1 MLKRKIKTIIIIT
14 IIVLLSSLDLISA
27 KNLSLLGVV
36 ITIDPGHGGRDPG
49 TMYNSIKE
57 KDLNLEISKALE
69 KELTKNGA
77 IVYMIRTSDIDLS
90 SIYDSKK
97 KRGDL
102 YRRLLKIKENKSNLY
117 LSIHIN
123 WYQSSAHKG
132 AEVLYN
138 SINKNN
144 KLLAEAITGGNQQ
157 AVKNV
162 FFCESAFDAM
172 AFYQQNQSLLK
183 NDTALVSLGGTFS
196 DGQVQGVMKRFPN
209 ARPFDCFDNDLAGRI
224 YGLRMLS
231 LLEDPF
237 YFPLRQLR

>member
-1 MLKRKIKTIIIIT
+1 MLKRKIKSIIIIT

-27 KNLSLLGVV
+27 KTLPLLGIV

-123 WYQSSAHKG
+123 WYQNSTHKG

-144 KLLAEAITGGNQQ
+144 KILAEPIMNEFKTNQKSKREIKKTNLYMYKNITIPGVLIETGYLSNPTERRLLQSESYQ
-157 AVKNV
+157 KELAKSITNGVKNYLKAINE
-162 FFCESAFDAM
+162 ES
-172 AFYQQNQSLLK
+172 NL
-183 NDTALVSLGGTFS
+183 NT
-196 DGQVQGVMKRFPN
+196 N
-209 ARPFDCFDNDLAGRI
+209 
-224 YGLRMLS
+224 LS
-231 LLEDPF
+231 F
-237 YFPLRQLR
+237 

>member
-1 MLKRKIKTIIIIT
+1 MGKTDT
-14 IIVLLSSLDLISA
+14 C
-27 KNLSLLGVV
+27 
-36 ITIDPGHGGRDPG
+36 HGGRDPG

-123 WYQSSAHKG
+123 WYQNSTHKG

-144 KLLAEAITGGNQQ
+144 KILADAIMNEFKTNQKSKREIKKTNLYIYKNITIPGVLIETGYLSNPTERRLLQSESYQKELAKSITNG
-157 AVKNV
+157 VKNYLKAINE
-162 FFCESAFDAM
+162 ES
-172 AFYQQNQSLLK
+172 NL
-183 NDTALVSLGGTFS
+183 NT
-196 DGQVQGVMKRFPN
+196 N
-209 ARPFDCFDNDLAGRI
+209 
-224 YGLRMLS
+224 LS
-231 LLEDPF
+231 F
-237 YFPLRQLR
+237 

>member
-1 MLKRKIKTIIIIT
+1 MLKRKIKSIIIIT

-27 KNLSLLGVV
+27 KTLPLLGVV

-57 KDLNLEISKALE
+57 KDLNLEISKVLE

-123 WYQSSAHKG
+123 WYQNSTHKG

-144 KLLAEAITGGNQQ
+144 KILAEAIMNEFKTNQKSKREIKKTNLYMYKNITTPGVLIETGYLSNPTERRLLQSENYQKELAKSITNG
-157 AVKNV
+157 VKNYLKAINE
-162 FFCESAFDAM
+162 ES
-172 AFYQQNQSLLK
+172 NL
-183 NDTALVSLGGTFS
+183 NT
-196 DGQVQGVMKRFPN
+196 N
-209 ARPFDCFDNDLAGRI
+209 
-224 YGLRMLS
+224 LS
-231 LLEDPF
+231 F
-237 YFPLRQLR
+237 